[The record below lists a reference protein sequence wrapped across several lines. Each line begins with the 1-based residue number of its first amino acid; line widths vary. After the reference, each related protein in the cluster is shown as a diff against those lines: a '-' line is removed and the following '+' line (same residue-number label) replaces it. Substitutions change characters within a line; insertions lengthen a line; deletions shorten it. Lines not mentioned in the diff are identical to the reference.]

1 MQEAAEVTQ
10 FLVMVFPCAEM
21 SQLLKISIGRRGAI
35 AVEAA
40 VMRYLR
46 GSHHPVSQ
54 PQGRWSLVG
63 GAWWVE
69 SGRWSVVGGVW
80 WVESGGRGGVVG
92 LL

>member
-69 SGRWSVVGGVW
+69 C
-80 WVESGGRGGVVG
+80 GGRGGG
-92 LL
+92 LLDCFDMGALGCSDGKLT